1 MAFTNPV
8 VGAVYLK
15 KDAGENIVLCDENGE
30 VFDGQVSV
38 TVTNA
43 FDELTTATVTFMV
56 AGWKE

>member
-8 VGAVYLK
+8 VGSVYLK

-43 FDELTTATVTFMV
+43 VDEITTATVTFYV

>member
-1 MAFTNPV
+1 MGFSNKV

-15 KDAGENIVLCDENGE
+15 EDAGENIVLCDENGQ
-30 VFDGQVSV
+30 VFDGQVSA

-43 FDELTTATVTFMV
+43 VDELTTATVTFFV